1 MKSEQR
7 HQSVFKESDTAD
19 QQAHLHSHVCTRVCL
34 LAHVYT
40 RVCLLAHVCTRVCLL
55 AHGVDTLS
63 VCSAYKGLTLEP
75 SVFAGVRDQV

>member
-1 MKSEQR
+1 M
-7 HQSVFKESDTAD
+7 FKESDTAD
-19 QQAHLHSHVCTRVCL
+19 QQAHLYS
-34 LAHVYT
+34 
-40 RVCLLAHVCTRVCLL
+40 HVCTRVCLL